1 MRKMIMKTN
10 LPHGRRNNFGT
21 KLFACVLLGGLMA
34 DPLSAGTLPPE
45 ATPAAAAQQ
54 DITVTGIVVDALDG
68 SPMIGVN
75 VLIVSP
81 EGGVKMP

>member
-34 DPLSAGTLPPE
+34 DPLAARIP
-45 ATPAAAAQQ
+45 AQNVAMAAATQQ
-54 DITVTGIVVDALDG
+54 DNTVAGIVVDALDG

-75 VLIVSP
+75 VLIVNA
-81 EGGVKMP
+81 EGGR